1 MCAAG
6 TPMSSEPSDPAR
18 QPLPPPAPPPPPPPA
33 PQGRLVFDG
42 SSEADSAVADRL
54 HDSLFPCQPTDRR
67 RSLYG
72 PQPGDDASD
81 TASDGDG
88 LLSGD
93 RPEVTPGPD
102 GGDAPSA
109 EPWLEDTEASE
120 PLPEP
125 ESLSAA
131 ARRVLERRQ
140 LIRERFARRQR
151 SVRELQ
157 RRCGQ
162 RPARGAP
169 LWTPP
174 VLVYRPPPLPAL
186 QRRLLEAGQ
195 LADTVPEPT
204 DLPRRQIDEFS
215 RRHLQVDDDT
225 PR

>member
-1 MCAAG
+1 
-6 TPMSSEPSDPAR
+6 MSSEPSDPAR
-18 QPLPPPAPPPPPPPA
+18 QPPPPAH
-33 PQGRLVFDG
+33 QGRLVFDG

-67 RSLYG
+67 RSLYA

-109 EPWLEDTEASE
+109 EPWLEDTEGSE
-120 PLPEP
+120 PLLEP

-151 SVRELQ
+151 SAGAAAALWSAAGA
-157 RRCGQ
+157 RRSALDSP
-162 RPARGAP
+162 RPGVPSAAAAGPAEASAGGRTAGRHGAGAD
-169 LWTPP
+169 
-174 VLVYRPPPLPAL
+174 RPPPAPD
-186 QRRLLEAGQ
+186 RRVQSATPTGRGRHAQ
-195 LADTVPEPT
+195 VDTAW
-204 DLPRRQIDEFS
+204 RRQW
-215 RRHLQVDDDT
+215 RGAAGW
-225 PR
+225 